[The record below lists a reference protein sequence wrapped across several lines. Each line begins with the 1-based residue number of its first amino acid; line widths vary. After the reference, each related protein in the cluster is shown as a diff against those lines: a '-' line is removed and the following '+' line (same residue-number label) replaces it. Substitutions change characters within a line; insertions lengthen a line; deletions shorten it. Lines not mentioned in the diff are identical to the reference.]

1 MQFLTFHIEYLPNIG
16 KNFHYMFFLFFVNLW
31 IFLWGFSFFIVG
43 CFYDYCEKYMISDFM
58 RANSCF
64 FVIYFHVILMDD
76 IQMLVN
82 IVIIDLMWTY

>member
-1 MQFLTFHIEYLPNIG
+1 MGIHLFHCGI
-16 KNFHYMFFLFFVNLW
+16 
-31 IFLWGFSFFIVG
+31 
-43 CFYDYCEKYMISDFM
+43 FYDYCEKYMISAFM

-82 IVIIDLMWTY
+82 IVIVDLM